1 MSPIMV
7 KTITITFLITIFCSM
22 PLQAATAVDLHVITR
37 PELPT
42 VSQTVMLQRLSR
54 LPAYNVTVITHN
66 YRARDFPELEVLPAF
81 FFSADLARE
90 TKIFRVLTR
99 NRMVTENWTVL
110 QKRMYE
116 VPASTYDASLYPR
129 NQRQPGA
136 LELFYRPFCPYG
148 IQALKGLLALKQRQD
163 SPLRKLVL
171 TPIVQRLSENS
182 ETLALDQRYR
192 MSGGL
197 PEMEE
202 TIRQLVIYETRPDK
216 LLVYLEQRKQIQ
228 SSYWTRAARKA
239 GLDGDAIV
247 RMAEKRSIPLL
258 ENAAL
263 RSRQFHINASPTY
276 LWENQRQYNYTRELL
291 AEPAFKNLAI
301 QSGKS
306 QCR

>member
-1 MSPIMV
+1 MT
-7 KTITITFLITIFCSM
+7 KTIMLTLLITIFCSLS
-22 PLQAATAVDLHVITR
+22 LQATTAIDLHVISQ
-37 PELPT
+37 PGLPT
-42 VSQTVMLQRLSR
+42 VSQTVMLQRLTR

-66 YRARDFPELEVLPAF
+66 YEESDFPELAVLPAF

-90 TKIFRVLTR
+90 TKIFQVLTG
-99 NRMVTENWTVL
+99 NRMVTENRTVFE
-110 QKRMYE
+110 KRMYE
-116 VPASTYDASLYPR
+116 VPGSTYEVSVYLR
-129 NQRQPGA
+129 NHRQPGT

-171 TPIVQRLSENS
+171 TPIVQQLSENS
-182 ETLALDQRYR
+182 KTPALDQRYR

-202 TIRQLVIYETRPDK
+202 TIRQLVIYETRPDR

-228 SSYWTRAARKA
+228 SSYWTNAARKV
-239 GLDGDAIV
+239 GLNSDAII
-247 RMAEKRSIPLL
+247 RLAEEKSIALL

-263 RSRQFHINASPTY
+263 RSRQFHIKASPTY
-276 LWENQRQYNYTRELL
+276 LWENRQRYNYTQELL
-291 AEPAFKNLAI
+291 AEPTFKDLAI